1 MPTLLFY
8 RLLVMLELFAAE
20 FLFAVRLHRR
30 KLFALRYVGCMVVG
44 EGIAA
49 ALPLL
54 YNAFYTS
61 FTFFLL
67 FAITVPMLKFCCDE
81 CWKNIIF
88 CGIASY
94 TMQHLAYGV
103 SNILLSIVSQGA
115 SPIFG
120 MYFDGTINFAEFDY
134 FTLLTVF
141 LYLLA
146 YFSSYTVFFYLY
158 IRKIEIGGEFRIRR
172 TGVLIVVGLAL
183 ITDILLNSVI
193 VYYGGERE
201 LLTTVMNIVYE
212 TLCCGFLLYIQFG
225 LIKTGELRN
234 ELDTMQYLL
243 RENERQYKL
252 SQNNIELIN
261 LKCHDLRHQI
271 RSIGAQKG
279 LPGEAVKE
287 IESAISVYDAAVRTD
302 NEVLDT
308 ILTEKSLRCAH
319 DKISLTCVVDGRALG
334 FMLAADVYSLFGNA
348 LDNAIEAV
356 MRLDESKRNI
366 AVVVHKV
373 GDMVSVNVTNPYE
386 GDIELDG
393 DGLPVTIK
401 RDRNFHGIGVRS
413 MRNIAEKYNGICTVS
428 LNNGTFVL
436 NVLLSCKPKRGHAA
450 PSAEESK

>member
-1 MPTLLFY
+1 MLF
-8 RLLVMLELFAAE
+8 R
-20 FLFAVRLHRR
+20 
-30 KLFALRYVGCMVVG
+30 
-44 EGIAA
+44 
-49 ALPLL
+49 
-54 YNAFYTS
+54 S
-61 FTFFLL
+61 
-67 FAITVPMLKFCCDE
+67 
-81 CWKNIIF
+81 
-88 CGIASY
+88 
-94 TMQHLAYGV
+94 
-103 SNILLSIVSQGA
+103 
-115 SPIFG
+115 
-120 MYFDGTINFAEFDY
+120 
-134 FTLLTVF
+134 
-141 LYLLA
+141 
-146 YFSSYTVFFYLY
+146 
-158 IRKIEIGGEFRIRR
+158 EIGGEFRIRR

-234 ELDTMQYLL
+234 ELDTTQYLL

-319 DKISLTCVVDGRALG
+319 DKITLTCVVDGRALG